1 MEESLAE
8 LRKLLQK
15 KKYIRH
21 FIEEGLRFSS
31 SMYLL
36 LIWMGVF
43 QWVLD
48 NPQKEL
54 SSSLPHF
61 NKFYKLLTTDNYL
74 KGLTNSLN
82 SLTISTMPSPS
93 GVKRR
98 LADIHD
104 SSGESEEEPPKKK
117 SKKVKKKSKKRLHIT
132 DDD

>member
-36 LIWMGVF
+36 LIWMRVF

-48 NPQKEL
+48 NPHDVQKEL
-54 SSSLPHF
+54 YSSLPHF
-61 NKFYKLLTTDNYL
+61 NKFCKSPTTDNYL
-74 KGLTNSLN
+74 KGLTNSFN
-82 SLTISTMPSPS
+82 SLTISIMPSPS

-104 SSGESEEEPPKKK
+104 SSGESEEEPPKKEQK
-117 SKKVKKKSKKRLHIT
+117 SENKKILHIM